1 KMGAVHFDWNQ
12 QGLCKNG
19 AVNVL
24 TRDIPT
30 SRLGN
35 GCAANSSLVR
45 VEKYRG
51 PAPDVTAFD
60 PPASA

>member
-1 KMGAVHFDWNQ
+1 DWNQ